1 MSAGSVSDRVAQPGL
16 MVRQPLDQFAPSAEL
31 CQEVVGVCTADPL
44 WRICHFQYL
53 TAQLRSEDRDFL
65 LAFLP

>member
-1 MSAGSVSDRVAQPGL
+1 